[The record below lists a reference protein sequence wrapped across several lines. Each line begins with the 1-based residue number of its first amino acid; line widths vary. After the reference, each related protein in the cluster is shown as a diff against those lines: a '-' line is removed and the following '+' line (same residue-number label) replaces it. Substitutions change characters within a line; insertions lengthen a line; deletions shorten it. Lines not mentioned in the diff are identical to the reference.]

1 MAKKETTP
9 TSAVVDPKT
18 DIGSSVITRVN
29 QLCATGFTMPA
40 DYNYVNAIKM
50 SMLKLNDVKD
60 KNGNA
65 ALAVCTPNS
74 VATALFQMATK
85 GLNAAL
91 NQCYLIVRGDQLTLN
106 ESYFGKI
113 LQVKRIFPDW
123 NPSPRVIREGDVFEF
138 EIIPATG
145 HRRLVKHQ
153 QTLESMDKDFVGG
166 YVILPTVDGEGDL
179 YIMTK
184 KQILAAWAKS
194 SSKEHLTHKQFD
206 EKMVTKTVVNSGC
219 NTIINATPSLGASD
233 GPMDDPNAPEDIDD
247 QTPEVIDIEAKAEPI
262 DLETGEV
269 KQPSAEETAAP
280 AAAPAA
286 PAANDGDDW

>member
-9 TSAVVDPKT
+9 TTAVAAPKT

-65 ALAVCTPNS
+65 AL
-74 VATALFQMATK
+74 
-85 GLNAAL
+85 

-113 LQVKRIFPDW
+113 LQVKRVFPDW

-166 YVILPTVDGEGDL
+166 YVILPTADGEGDL

-194 SSKEHLTHKQFD
+194 SSKEHLTHKQCD
-206 EKMVTKTVVNSGC
+206 EKMATKTVVNSGC
-219 NTIINATPSLGASD
+219 NTIINATPSLGVSD
-233 GPMDDPNAPEDIDD
+233 GPMEDPNAPEDIDD
-247 QTPEVIDIEAKAEPI
+247 QTPEVIDIEATAEPI

-269 KQPSAEETAAP
+269 KQPAAEAS
-280 AAAPAA
+280 AAPAA